1 MSLVNSTIDEYV
13 LASFPVSSSSSPPSQ
28 SLPPPPPVSAVQYP
42 SAPRQ
47 DRRLCVATPGV
58 GLSVYDLADQTPL
71 SSITV
76 GPSFAPTT
84 AAVARS
90 VPLTSS
96 ESIRVQSTRQ
106 TWVGVRTDEGKG
118 EIWCW
123 QEEER
128 KDGSSEGE
136 AGKAVWPISE
146 PLAALAVPRTLPSHL
161 VFLSSSGSLALAPSS
176 DLTSL
181 VSLPYATES
190 SESAPAPTSQTLR
203 LIPVSAA
210 SAPSFLP
217 ASLIALLPPTASKS
231 RAHLAIIVR
240 TFARAAST
248 TAPDSPAS
256 LVEIGKKKFRKTAR
270 PSSAAVIDAVDEVA
284 TRQTNEIEVVLL
296 DPEVAVEDE
305 MEPRHGVV
313 SLGRLEV
320 EADKVVVSDDGFV
333 TTLGLDGTLS
343 SFRLA
348 LASSAY
354 ETYSAVFFPS
364 APTEPASPSLS
375 LSPIKSVFLSTRAL
389 APACASLLAL
399 HSSFVLLASPR
410 PASDSSSTPVV
421 SLTYWDSR
429 FGAVVASSDLTVPS
443 AVASSIS
450 SLSLSTCLPTRHTAL
465 LTLFPSVPTTTASRL
480 AIFCLPLSPPLPSS
494 SVLAAIVGRQRLTG
508 RYLAFNADEDSV
520 SAKAKRAEPMTSLR
534 AGQSTGEKQRT
545 EESRK
550 AREALLEEF
559 EALLAPLKEGGKVE
573 EQAKAVEMAEEKWDM
588 FLEEE
593 RKRTWEVER
602 PKLAKRRKEEA
613 ERKVE
618 ELKDG
623 WRIGA
628 DNKDGRWRW
637 AKSAVEKAILE
648 GGGSAE
654 LDDEEAEGEEGP
666 DQVSWKTVA
675 ESEINGVDEA
685 DRLRYF
691 EERSKIEEEIKG
703 VREEAKGSLD
713 AVERP
718 EPALPSAFVTAL
730 FRLSF
735 PVALDAPSTE
745 LSLSSAPAPATT
757 TSTWRHPTKIV
768 AYLFER
774 GLVGENQIE
783 GGVARYLARAGDW
796 PNIQLALVHLP
807 DIPETTTISLLRS
820 VVRAQQPIAS
830 TGDNME
836 IDTIVPSALP
846 APVPSLR
853 AFLPAF
859 LKQPFTPSV
868 LRQALQ
874 KQLSAVE
881 ALPVLELCDEWLAWW
896 LKDEHKDGE
905 KDERKVKKGK
915 KMALVD
921 PFRPRK
927 GQDVPPT
934 VDEIVPLVQSLLDA
948 HFVTLLLQRQSHKL
962 LRRLSSHVSTHTALL
977 TDLSSLLGALSV
989 YSRKQD
995 ELRQA
1000 QAAEVEKRAGAAGG
1014 DVKKFGETMERR
1026 IKAQEKHA
1034 QVGEYQVEE
1043 FYL

>member
-1 MSLVNSTIDEYV
+1 MSLVNTTIDDYV
-13 LASFPVSSSSSPPSQ
+13 LASFPIPSSSSPSSH

-42 SAPRQ
+42 SAPKH

-58 GLSVYDLADQTPL
+58 GFSVYDLADQTPL

-96 ESIRVQSTRQ
+96 ESIRVKSIRQ
-106 TWVGVRTDEGKG
+106 TWVGVRTEEGKG

-181 VSLPYATES
+181 VSLPYAAES
-190 SESAPAPTSQTLR
+190 SEPAPAPTSQTLR
-203 LIPVSAA
+203 LVPVSAA

-240 TFARAAST
+240 TFARASST
-248 TAPDSPAS
+248 TASDSPTS
-256 LVEIGKKKFRKTAR
+256 LVEIGKKKFKKTAR

-284 TRQTNEIEVVLL
+284 TRQTNEIEIVLL
-296 DPEVAVEDE
+296 DPEVSVEDE
-305 MEPRHGVV
+305 MEPRQGVV
-313 SLGRLEV
+313 SLGRLEA

-333 TTLGLDGTLS
+333 TSLGLDGTLS

-354 ETYSAVFFPS
+354 DTYSAVFFPS
-364 APTEPASPSLS
+364 APAEPTSPSLS
-375 LSPIKSVFLSTRAL
+375 LSPVKSVSLSTTAL
-389 APACASLLAL
+389 VPARASLLAL

-421 SLTYWDSR
+421 SLTYWDTR
-429 FGAVVASSDLTVPS
+429 FGAVVACSDLTVPS

-465 LTLFPSVPTTTASRL
+465 VTLFPSVPTTTASRL

-508 RYLAFNADEDSV
+508 RYLAFNADEDSA

-534 AGQSTGEKQRT
+534 AGQPTDEKQRV

-550 AREALLEEF
+550 AREALLDES
-559 EALLAPLKEGGKVE
+559 EALLAPLKEGGGKVE
-573 EQAKAVEMAEEKWDM
+573 EQDKAVEVVEGKWDE

-618 ELKDG
+618 ELKEG
-623 WRIGA
+623 WKIGA
-628 DNKDGRWRW
+628 ENKDGRWRW
-637 AKSAVEKAILE
+637 AKRAVEKAIIE
-648 GGGSAE
+648 GGGSAQ
-654 LDDEEAEGEEGP
+654 LDDEEAEG
-666 DQVSWKTVA
+666 QVSWKTVA
-675 ESEINGVDEA
+675 EEEIVGVDEA
-685 DRLRYF
+685 DRLRYL
-691 EERSKIEEEIKG
+691 EERSKVEEEIKR
-703 VREEAKGSLD
+703 VRDEAKGSLD
-713 AVERP
+713 ALERP

-745 LSLSSAPAPATT
+745 LSLSSAPAPSNT

-768 AYLFER
+768 TYLIER

-783 GGVARYLARAGDW
+783 GGVTRHLARAGDW
-796 PNIQLALVHLP
+796 PNIQLALAHLP
-807 DIPETTTISLLRS
+807 DVPESTAISLLRS
-820 VVRAQQPIAS
+820 VVRAQPIAS
-830 TGDNME
+830 ADDGME
-836 IDTIVPSALP
+836 IDTISPSALP

-881 ALPVLELCDEWLAWW
+881 ALPVLELCDEWLTWW
-896 LKDEHKDGE
+896 LKDDAREGE
-905 KDERKVKKGK
+905 QDESKVKKGK
-915 KMALVD
+915 KMVLAD

-934 VDEIVPLVQSLLDA
+934 VDEIIPLVQSLLDA

-962 LRRLSSHVSTHTALL
+962 LRRLSSHVSTQTALL

-1000 QAAEVEKRAGAAGG
+1000 QAAEVEKRAGAAAGG